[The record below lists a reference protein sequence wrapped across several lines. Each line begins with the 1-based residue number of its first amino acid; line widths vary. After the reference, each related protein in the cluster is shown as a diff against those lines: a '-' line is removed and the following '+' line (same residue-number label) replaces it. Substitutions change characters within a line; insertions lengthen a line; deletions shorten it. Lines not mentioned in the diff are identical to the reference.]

1 MLQIVKRQASPNGA
15 NNLDDF
21 IGGFLKELDELD
33 PNTPKKTLEICHVG
47 KFLMLLNANLRI
59 DSIMEKPD
67 FIIKSRNNSF
77 IGLEHEILPDHS
89 QKKIEGSFEDI
100 VKIAENK
107 FKERFPTLKYLVNI
121 RMNTKKKLN
130 KKNKI
135 FNANSIATIVEK
147 YLIHGQFE
155 RNDLV
160 HRIYCQED
168 SNLTFNSLP
177 FGGFIK
183 KSLKPEHL
191 ITAILKKE
199 RKRLNYIKNTGLNQQ
214 WLLIVIGS
222 AAKSSYEILQKFDEN
237 LEIKCGFNRIFILED
252 FNSRLFELQL

>member
-1 MLQIVKRQASPNGA
+1 MLQIVKRQASPSEA
-15 NNLDDF
+15 KNLDNL
-21 IGGFLKELDELD
+21 IGSFLKELDELD

-47 KFLMLLNANLRI
+47 KFLMLFNANFQI
-59 DSIMEKPD
+59 DSVGEQPD
-67 FIIKSRNNSF
+67 FIIKSTNNNF
-77 IGLEHEILPDHS
+77 IGLEHEILLDHS

-107 FKERFPTLKYLVNI
+107 FKERFPTFKFLVNI
-121 RMNTKKKLN
+121 RVNIKKKLN

-135 FNANSIATIVEK
+135 FYADSIVTIVEK
-147 YLIHGQFE
+147 HLIHGKFE

-160 HRIYCQED
+160 NRITCQED
-168 SNLTFNSLP
+168 SNLTFNSIP
-177 FGGFIK
+177 SGGFIK

-199 RKRLNYIKNTGLNQQ
+199 SKRQKYINNTGLNQQ

-237 LEIKCGFNRIFILED
+237 LLIKCGFNRIFILED